1 MEREARKLERGK
13 ASSSSS
19 ESFPSLRHGV
29 MCVCSRQG
37 WTRGHIRIYIHLP
50 SRAKLADKHVSLS
63 PAVLL
68 LFHRRDYITPTMIY
82 LTKSRARSPSCLFF
96 LSFLPSVLIYCS
108 TLIPAVVGSVR
119 LPGDSFDII
128 LPLYRRSYS
137 RCINTMLGL
146 YRIRWWRQAR

>member
-1 MEREARKLERGK
+1 MKGERRRRRRPRVFRLSDMASCAYVAARAGREA
-13 ASSSSS
+13 
-19 ESFPSLRHGV
+19 
-29 MCVCSRQG
+29 
-37 WTRGHIRIYIHLP
+37 IYIYIHLP

-82 LTKSRARSPSCLFF
+82 LTKSRARVPSCLFF
-96 LSFLPSVLIYCS
+96 LSFVPSVLIYCS